1 MARHSSEQ
9 SVLGAGSRVTGRV
22 TGDGS
27 VRIDGQLKGEIAV
40 SGAADI
46 GTGASV
52 EGNVQAETVDVSGTL
67 LGDVSARG
75 PVAVHSGAL
84 VRGELKGSEVSIEP
98 GARVS
103 VRIDTEL
110 ELELGAPRRR

>member
-9 SVLGAGSRVTGRV
+9 SVLGAGSRITGRV

-27 VRIDGQLKGEIAV
+27 VRIDGQLKGEIVV
-40 SGAADI
+40 SGAAEI
-46 GTGASV
+46 GPGASV
-52 EGNVQAETVDVSGTL
+52 EGNVQAEAVDVSGTL

-75 PVAVHSGAL
+75 PVAIHSGAL

-110 ELELGAPRRR
+110 ELDLGAPRRR